1 MVGRFAFVF
10 RFAVTLWC
18 RLLVW
23 MQSVLLL
30 LVAVRLR
37 LAFQGRNEGWEG
49 IEIYLR
55 FRVWVKWKG
64 RMAGRLRSLFHF
76 CCIRA
81 LVPGLCV
88 VCRVR
93 TVVGCSGFEFWVVE
107 EGLNATRGS
116 GLGLQG

>member
-37 LAFQGRNEGWEG
+37 LAFQGRNEGWER

-76 CCIRA
+76 RGVRV
-81 LVPGLCV
+81 LVSGLRV
-88 VCRVR
+88 VHRVR
-93 TVVGCSGFEFWVVE
+93 TGVGCSGFGLWVVE
-107 EGLNATRGS
+107 EGRDRA
-116 GLGLQG
+116 